1 MNTQRKCLSAL
12 FCWRLELLGM
22 IVAVLVVGS
31 TGCSN
36 SSTLTPVA
44 SEDAGATELDSEPR
58 TDSGTEI
65 DLSSEV
71 DSSPEL
77 KLESGPA
84 LALPKYRYGIVE
96 QLARPSSRQ
105 TVAEFEATLASL
117 NKIHD
122 HPLYSM
128 AYEGDYEIQPEKLFR
143 AGQAASTPDFGCS
156 LFYQY
161 QKDQPVFGRN
171 FDWDS
176 HPAMILFTRPLGRY
190 ASVSM
195 VDTAYLGF
203 SLDDLEAFDS
213 KTQQRA
219 CVEAT
224 QIPLDGMNEH
234 GLTIGVAV
242 VPAKQIRDDPEVPN
256 AHALH
261 MVRLILDTA
270 KNVAEA
276 KSIFERYDVVFTGA
290 PHVHFLLGDAKGQSM
305 VVEIGNGDT
314 TYLVNDATVAGA
326 ENWQSATNFHLREE
340 ENPVAQC
347 PRFAQLKETLT
358 ATDPVDL
365 KPMKLLSKVAN
376 SSTQWSAVYYPG
388 QGKVDVVMG
397 RDYENALKFE
407 LKDKANLIRPKLR
420 D

>member
-1 MNTQRKCLSAL
+1 MNLHGNRLSVL
-12 FCWRLELLGM
+12 LCWRFGLLGL
-22 IVAVLVVGS
+22 VGAVLVVGS

-44 SEDAGATELDSEPR
+44 SNDAGTAELDAVPE

-65 DLSSEV
+65 DSRL
-71 DSSPEL
+71 EL
-77 KLESGPA
+77 KSEAPPA
-84 LALPKYRYGIVE
+84 RELPKYSYGIVE
-96 QLARPSSRQ
+96 QLARSSSRQ
-105 TVAEFEATLASL
+105 TVAEFKSTLASL

-122 HPLYSM
+122 HPLYTM
-128 AYEGDYEIQPEKLFR
+128 IYEGDYEIQPEKLFR
-143 AGQAASTPDFGCS
+143 ASQAASTPDFGCS

-161 QKDQPVFGRN
+161 QEGQSVFGRN
-171 FDWDS
+171 FDWEL
-176 HPAMILFTRPLGRY
+176 HPAMVLFTHPPGRF

-242 VPAKQIRDDPEVPN
+242 VPATRIKDDPEVPN

-290 PHVHFLLGDAKGQSM
+290 PHVHFLLGDAMGQSM

-314 TYLVNDATVAGA
+314 SYLLNDATVAGA
-326 ENWQSATNFHLREE
+326 KNWQSATNFHLRDE

-347 PRFAQLKETLT
+347 PRFARLKETLT

-365 KPMKLLSKVAN
+365 KPMELLSKVAN
-376 SSTQWSAVYYPG
+376 ASTQWSAVYYPG
-388 QGKVDVVMG
+388 QGQVDVVMG
-397 RDYENALKFE
+397 RDYERPLKFDLE
-407 LKDKANLIRPKLR
+407 DKASFDQPGLGTSN
-420 D
+420 